1 MRTMR
6 KLKRALLAV
15 VLVGALAASAAAD
28 KACPDE
34 ADSSGAADAAPKVE
48 VIRGPNGE
56 QIIRIKQAFCIEGRI
71 QKPNVFY
78 VLDRTAIGYE
88 WQRLTQDFMP
98 RILKSVE
105 RAPF

>member
-1 MRTMR
+1 MRRWKM
-6 KLKRALLAV
+6 LI
-15 VLVGALAASAAAD
+15 GALALAALAGSAAAD

-34 ADSSGAADAAPKVE
+34 NADDSGAQAPKVE
-48 VIRGPNGE
+48 VIKGPSGE
-56 QIIRIKQAFCIEGRI
+56 QIIRIKQAFCIEGKI

-88 WQRLTQDFMP
+88 WQNLTQDFMP

-105 RAPF
+105 KAPF

>member
-1 MRTMR
+1 MKSMGR
-6 KLKRALLAV
+6 LL
-15 VLVGALAASAAAD
+15 LSLLLLGALAGSAAAD

-34 ADSSGAADAAPKVE
+34 GEGGGTEGEAPKVE

-56 QIIRIKQAFCIEGRI
+56 QIIRIKQAFCIEGKI

-88 WQRLTQDFMP
+88 WQKLTQDFMP
-98 RILKSVE
+98 RILRSVE